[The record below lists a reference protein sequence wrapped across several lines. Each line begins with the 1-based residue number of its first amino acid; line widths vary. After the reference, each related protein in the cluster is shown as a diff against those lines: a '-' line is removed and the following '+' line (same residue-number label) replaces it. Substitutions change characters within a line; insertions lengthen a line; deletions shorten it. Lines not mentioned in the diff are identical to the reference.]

1 MSIWVNIVT
10 TSSILL
16 MISPL
21 HCNCFSCSYS
31 VTLLY
36 QNKMRKNDYFFMAYF
51 KWMKMKSIMMNYFM
65 DPKTIRA
72 GTGIGVASAPVV
84 SKHNATL
91 RDLIRSLK
99 SADDL
104 SLPSISPFILY
115 GYDCSVSKVSLL
127 LWQQWVYISLVFIS
141 AMKKNARHLL
151 QTLSISPHCSWM

>member
-1 MSIWVNIVT
+1 MFLLCDDTFFLFIKLLKFMCIWVNILT

-21 HCNCFSCSYS
+21 HCNCFSCSYT

-36 QNKMRKNDYFFMAYF
+36 QSTIRKTDYFFMAYF

-65 DPKTIRA
+65 DPKTISA
-72 GTGIGVASAPVV
+72 GTGIEVTSAPVK

-104 SLPSISPFILY
+104 SLLFISRFTLH
-115 GYDCSVSKVSLL
+115 GYD
-127 LWQQWVYISLVFIS
+127 
-141 AMKKNARHLL
+141 
-151 QTLSISPHCSWM
+151 